1 MTVKMREGVPQGDV
15 VSPTPFLIY
24 INNITTVIPR
34 HVSNTLHADD
44 PAIWSSAEY
53 TTSAAHRMQDAANK
67 VHKWTRDWGLQIK
80 QVKTQ
85 STVFSLSTTKE
96 QVKIKLGDRILP
108 QAETPIFL
116 GAKLDSRLSSKPQ
129 TESENEKKG
138 HPETSPT
145 EVTLWHTLGGI
156 TLHSK
161 DSVHCDSSTNA

>member
-1 MTVKMREGVPQGDV
+1 MDHCFLHDRSARVKVDGHRSDSVKMREGVPQGDV

-53 TTSAAHRMQDAANK
+53 TTSAAHRMQDAANN

-96 QVKIKLGDRILP
+96 QVKIKLGDRICQYINILRCHTRLP
-108 QAETPIFL
+108 PFV
-116 GAKLDSRLSSKPQ
+116 D
-129 TESENEKKG
+129 
-138 HPETSPT
+138 
-145 EVTLWHTLGGI
+145 
-156 TLHSK
+156 
-161 DSVHCDSSTNA
+161 